1 MTIRIVLTGFG
12 DVGKNKFTPA
22 LLSLIEESRR
32 KDFRFIKKGDKIEL
46 YIIDTDPD
54 KRKEIEILRK
64 SVLEKNLNTEIF
76 FLNYTK
82 YTKKDYLENIKDFFA
97 DKRVNLLYIASPNKT
112 HAKYIGL
119 FLRKSDKIFVEK
131 PLVDNLYEIEMIE
144 QKYRPSEFS
153 IVRLSDHYLF
163 KDVYE
168 EFLYNHKKYLD
179 MIGNIR
185 RINFYLIE
193 SGIIKRERAWLYYS
207 GMIRDLAVHYFS
219 ILFKL
224 YEQGYSVLDPRNFDL
239 LEIKKARYKD
249 KYIPSDIN
257 NPKETFALLKFDIK
271 DIESTYI
278 VGKGLNFD
286 RKRMLI
292 KGDEGILVID
302 SLNNAIYLIRN
313 KEKIVLFETKSR
325 KYHEYWNLMRRIFND
340 DPTTGLSYNLAKEEV
355 KIMEKTDITEISKVY
370 DAGEIPFGASMISRV
385 I

>member
-22 LLSLIEESRR
+22 LLSLIDESHR
-32 KDFRFIKKGDKIEL
+32 KDFRFIKKGEKIEL
-46 YIIDTDPD
+46 YIIDTDPN
-54 KRKEIEILRK
+54 KGKEIDVLRK

-76 FLNYTK
+76 FFN
-82 YTKKDYLENIKDFFA
+82 YTKKDFLGNIKDFFA
-97 DKRVNLLYIASPNKT
+97 DKRVSLLYIASPNKT

-168 EFLYNHKKYLD
+168 EFLYNHKKYLN

-185 RINFYLIE
+185 EINFYLIE
-193 SGIIKRERAWLYYS
+193 SGIIKKERAWLYYS

-224 YEQGYSVLDPRNFDL
+224 YEQGYSVLGPQNFDL
-239 LEIKKARYKD
+239 LEIRKARYKD

-271 DIESTYI
+271 NIESTCI

-286 RKRMLI
+286 RKRMVI

-302 SLNNAIYLIRN
+302 SSNNAIYLTRN
-313 KEKIVLFETKSR
+313 KEKIVLFESKSK
-325 KYHEYWNLMRRIFND
+325 KYHEYWNLMRRIFNN

-355 KIMEKTDITEISKVY
+355 KIMEKTDTVEISKVY
-370 DAGEIPFGASMISRV
+370 DTGEIPFGASMISRV